1 MLLRYFRKIDAYS
14 GLRLFALVLV
24 CGIVVVLTS
33 GDSRRDHFLF
43 LLLFFFSGLLCWTFF
58 KDRWAFKGSQF
69 RFLVAVLF
77 VILWSSEFVS
87 HTFLMAALILES
99 NWQFTENFRRRRNP
113 VWILHSA
120 MLSALTIIFISHD
133 AWFIGV
139 ASFITLVI
147 VGKPQVI
154 HVLQWI
160 FGFVLAIIVPLMLSR
175 KFFPDFQYT
184 MPEMQEVPLEWWIV
198 PALVLLLSL
207 NQFITFYRK
216 ADNLNKSRSLLAVIW
231 TVLGVLFAF
240 VVGGEGG
247 FVLVLL
253 GLSYQASYAMYYFKR
268 RTWVEIG
275 LLLLMIYSVAYSV
288 NYIEFL

>member
-24 CGIVVVLTS
+24 CGIGVVLTS
-33 GDSRRDHFLF
+33 GDSRRDHLFF
-43 LLLFFFSGLLCWTFF
+43 LLLFFFSGFLCWTVF

-87 HTFLMAALILES
+87 HTFLIAALVLES

-113 VWILHSA
+113 VWIFHSA
-120 MLSALTIIFISHD
+120 MFSALTIIFISHD

-139 ASFITLVI
+139 ASFITLII

-175 KFFPDFQYT
+175 NFFPDFQYT

-198 PALVLLLSL
+198 PALVLLLTL

-216 ADNLNKSRSLLAVIW
+216 ADNLNKSRSLLAVMW

-240 VVGGEGG
+240 LVGGEGG

-268 RTWVEIG
+268 RSWVEIG
-275 LLLLMIYSVAYSV
+275 FLLLMIYSVAYSV

>member
-87 HTFLMAALILES
+87 HMFLIAALILES

-120 MLSALTIIFISHD
+120 MFSALTIIFISHD

-139 ASFITLVI
+139 ASFIMLII

-198 PALVLLLSL
+198 PALVFLLSL

-240 VVGGEGG
+240 LVGGEGG

-275 LLLLMIYSVAYSV
+275 FLLLMIYSVAYSV

>member
-24 CGIVVVLTS
+24 CVIGVVVTS
-33 GDSRRDHFLF
+33 GDSRRDHVFFLF
-43 LLLFFFSGLLCWTFF
+43 IFFFTGLLCWMFF
-58 KDRWAFKGSQF
+58 KDRWTFKGSQF

-87 HTFLMAALILES
+87 HTFLVAALVLES

-113 VWILHSA
+113 VWIFHSA
-120 MLSALTIIFISHD
+120 MLSALTLIFFSHD

-139 ASFITLVI
+139 ASFVALLI
-147 VGKPQVI
+147 VGKPQLANL
-154 HVLQWI
+154 LQWI
-160 FGFVLAIIVPLMLSR
+160 FGFGLVIILPLLLSQN
-175 KFFPDFQYT
+175 FFPDFQYRT
-184 MPEMQEVPLEWWIV
+184 PEIQEVPVEWWVV
-198 PALVLLLSL
+198 PALVLLITL
-207 NQFITFYRK
+207 NQFTIFYRK
-216 ADNLNKSRSLLAVIW
+216 ADNLNKSRSLLALTW
-231 TVLGVLFAF
+231 TLLGVLFASLI
-240 VVGGEGG
+240 GGEGG

-268 RTWVEIG
+268 KGWIEIG
-275 LLLLMIYSVAYSV
+275 FLLLMIYSVAYSF